1 MIHLAITIFG
11 TILDNNSLVRAVLS
25 LEKRKMLADVTFCFK
40 ELKMKINIEK
50 NSKLKI
56 YIEFYSEGDRYSLII
71 SHNEICLDKCVGTQ
85 CFSTEYQILGIVFQ

>member
-50 NSKLKI
+50 NIKI
-56 YIEFYSEGDRYSLII
+56 ENLY
-71 SHNEICLDKCVGTQ
+71 
-85 CFSTEYQILGIVFQ
+85 

>member
-1 MIHLAITIFG
+1 MIHLAITILG

-50 NSKLKI
+50 KLKI
-56 YIEFYSEGDRYSLII
+56 ENLY
-71 SHNEICLDKCVGTQ
+71 
-85 CFSTEYQILGIVFQ
+85 